1 MLRHVAAELTPA
13 QKVRMDA
20 LCYIPPSTGV
30 GAEEIKAARDLVNK
44 LAQRE
49 LEGRYLRGR
58 AWNNPDPKE
67 AAELRRARARL
78 AVLEGALPE
87 WAGVVTKEKIRG
99 GSFDASRL
107 WRWCLEFLKKLVAK
121 NRN

>member
-1 MLRHVAAELTPA
+1 
-13 QKVRMDA
+13 
-20 LCYIPPSTGV
+20 
-30 GAEEIKAARDLVNK
+30 
-44 LAQRE
+44 
-49 LEGRYLRGR
+49 
-58 AWNNPDPKE
+58 
-67 AAELRRARARL
+67 
-78 AVLEGALPE
+78 VLEGALPE

>member
-1 MLRHVAAELTPA
+1 VPCGCRINSGA
-13 QKVRMDA
+13 KSSA

-67 AAELRRARARL
+67 AAELAGQADSSQCRGRA
-78 AVLEGALPE
+78 
-87 WAGVVTKEKIRG
+87 
-99 GSFDASRL
+99 S
-107 WRWCLEFLKKLVAK
+107 
-121 NRN
+121 